1 MISVTFTSEQKSAL
15 KTLQRIWTKEQIV
28 LVGAS
33 ALSCFMDMRW
43 RQTHDLDLSISVSL
57 EDCTADLAKLPGWTP
72 DPKLDQRWTAPG
84 GARFDIIPAGSKQ
97 LADGEIV
104 WPKSG
109 NRMSLFGLRHA
120 FENNEQI
127 PIAADLV
134 LRVAR
139 VQVVALLKMIA
150 FQDRPDDRVRDLAD
164 LAYILEEFLAEDD
177 PRRFDDEV
185 FQLGLT
191 YEDTSAFFLGKEIG
205 LISKEMELAKI
216 NSFLAIMRDE
226 SHPTLA
232 QSRMLIVAPVSWRR
246 DQKVLLQRLAV
257 FDKGLHCSDAK

>member
-1 MISVTFTSEQKSAL
+1 MMPVTFTAEQKSAL

-57 EDCTADLAKLPGWTP
+57 EECTADLAKLPGWTS
-72 DPKLDQRWTAPG
+72 DPRLEQRWIAPG

-97 LADGEIV
+97 LAVGEIV

-109 NRMSLFGLRHA
+109 NRMSLFGLRLA

-127 PIAADLV
+127 RIAADLR
-134 LRVAR
+134 LQVAR
-139 VQVVALLKMIA
+139 VPVVALLKMIA

-164 LAYILEEFLAEDD
+164 LTYIVEEFLAEDD
-177 PRRFDDEV
+177 PRRFNDEV

-191 YEDTSAFFLGKEIG
+191 YEEASAFFLGKEIG
-205 LISKEMELAKI
+205 LIAKEMELAKI
-216 NSFLAIMRDE
+216 NSFLEIMRDE

-232 QSRMLIVAPVSWRR
+232 QSRMLIVAPVSWRK
-246 DQKVLLQRLAV
+246 DPKILLKRLEV
-257 FDKGLHCSDAK
+257 FDQGLRASGH